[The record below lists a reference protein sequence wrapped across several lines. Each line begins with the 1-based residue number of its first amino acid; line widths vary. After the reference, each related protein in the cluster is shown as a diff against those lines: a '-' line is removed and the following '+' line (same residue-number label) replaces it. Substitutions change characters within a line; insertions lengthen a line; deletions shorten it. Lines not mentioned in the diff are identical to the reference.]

1 MSSSGTDTTS
11 LASCQNDRIVYPS
24 GYIKSSGKSDDGE
37 LSIDTDANGG
47 PLTSLKIVS
56 NAISLE
62 GALSYI
68 KMKVLSSNQENPA
81 KFVYLVFNEDEGGI
95 SPSYLT
101 EAEWNELNSQ

>member
-24 GYIKSSGKSDDGE
+24 GYIKSSGGSDGE
-37 LSIDTDANGG
+37 LSIDADANGV

-56 NAISLE
+56 NAIALE

-68 KMKVLSSNQENPA
+68 KMKVFNGNQEIPD
-81 KFVYLVFNEDEGGI
+81 KFVYLVFNQDEGGI

-101 EAEWNELNSQ
+101 EEEWNELNSQ

>member
-1 MSSSGTDTTS
+1 MSSSGSTTT

-24 GYIKSSGKSDDGE
+24 GYIKSSKGSDGE
-37 LSIDTDANGG
+37 LSIDTDANGI
-47 PLTSLKIVS
+47 PLTSIKIVS
-56 NAISLE
+56 NAIALE

-81 KFVYLVFNEDEGGI
+81 KCVYLVFNEDEGGI

-101 EAEWNELNSQ
+101 EEEWNELNSQ

>member
-1 MSSSGTDTTS
+1 MSSSGSTTT

-24 GYIKSSGKSDDGE
+24 GYIKSSGGPSGE
-37 LSIDTDANGG
+37 LSIDTDAKGV
-47 PLTSLKIVS
+47 PLTSIKIVS
-56 NAISLE
+56 NAIALE

-101 EAEWNELNSQ
+101 EEEWNELNSQ